1 VDGLRPD
8 GGALTGPRNPTTLIG
23 LGVPVALLSPD
34 PGGIA
39 LIALGAAGIAARR
52 QTSRATT

>member
-8 GGALTGPRNPTTLIG
+8 GGALTGPRDPATLIG
-23 LGVPVALLSPD
+23 LGVPVALLSPG

-39 LIALGAAGIAARR
+39 LIALGAAGMVARR
-52 QTSRATT
+52 QTSRTTG